1 MPHWF
6 SVRPEWHQGV
16 IGIVAGRLADQYAR
30 PVILLALK
38 ANDAASSGSG
48 RSIPGVELH
57 MALRACDE
65 HLLGHGGHAMAAG
78 VKLRPSKLADFR
90 AAFND
95 YVRQQFPDGTPAPR
109 LIIDAEVPLMALTFG
124 LLKDIDKLEPYGAD
138 NPRPKLLATDLT
150 LEGPPKKIGTNE
162 QHLSFRVRQQSI
174 KMRAVAFGM
183 GDRYDELVS
192 AGGICSVV
200 FTPKINEWNG
210 YRSIEMEVIDFR
222 PVRNPDLV

>member
-1 MPHWF
+1 
-6 SVRPEWHQGV
+6 
-16 IGIVAGRLADQYAR
+16 
-30 PVILLALK
+30 
-38 ANDAASSGSG
+38 
-48 RSIPGVELH
+48 
-57 MALRACDE
+57 
-65 HLLGHGGHAMAAG
+65 
-78 VKLRPSKLADFR
+78 
-90 AAFND
+90 
-95 YVRQQFPDGTPAPR
+95 
-109 LIIDAEVPLMALTFG
+109 MALTFG

-150 LEGPPKKIGTNE
+150 LEGEPKKIGTNQ

-222 PVRNPDLV
+222 PVRNPELV

>member
-1 MPHWF
+1 M
-6 SVRPEWHQGV
+6 
-16 IGIVAGRLADQYAR
+16 
-30 PVILLALK
+30 
-38 ANDAASSGSG
+38 
-48 RSIPGVELH
+48 
-57 MALRACDE
+57 
-65 HLLGHGGHAMAAG
+65 
-78 VKLRPSKLADFR
+78 
-90 AAFND
+90 
-95 YVRQQFPDGTPAPR
+95 RQQFPDGTPAPR

-222 PVRNPDLV
+222 PVRSPDLV